1 MVPDI
6 CPPQQSIR
14 VVEASPL
21 HRSDALDAP
30 GYGSSLATTS
40 LGWPSLPRWCIW
52 VEPSS
57 SGGSDRWQQRWRAA
71 VEAALEQW
79 SALIPVQRV
88 DSPERAQVLLYR
100 RKPPLRAIAG
110 GWRASNG
117 RSHLQLIEVQRQ
129 QRWRFE
135 PQVTVLVSPHL
146 RAAVLEATAL
156 HELGHAFGLWG
167 HSLDPGDVM
176 AVHQGQ
182 QPLLKLSPRDR
193 LTLGWL
199 RDQPNDFG
207 ITPLQSQP

>member
-1 MVPDI
+1 
-6 CPPQQSIR
+6 
-14 VVEASPL
+14 
-21 HRSDALDAP
+21 
-30 GYGSSLATTS
+30 
-40 LGWPSLPRWCIW
+40 
-52 VEPSS
+52 
-57 SGGSDRWQQRWRAA
+57 
-71 VEAALEQW
+71 
-79 SALIPVQRV
+79 VQRV
-88 DSPERAQVLLYR
+88 DSPERAQVLLHR

-135 PQVTVLVSPHL
+135 PQVKVLVSPHL